1 MPKPHAIGESVGIVG
16 NPVKA
21 ALKAP
26 TLSIDCST
34 SLPLMSN
41 LDPLVISIGI
51 ALPLPS

>member
-1 MPKPHAIGESVGIVG
+1 MGTVG

-34 SLPLMSN
+34 SLPLISS
-41 LDPLVISIGI
+41 LEPFVISIGI